1 MKTIILIL
9 LAFCINWCIAQE
21 AQFTF
26 VFLNTRTDKPELPKE
41 ELDQLMQGHLANIRR
56 LVKEGK
62 MIMAGP
68 FDGGGGIFIMN
79 SNSVDSVK
87 NWLKTDPGIQ
97 AERWR
102 LEYFP
107 YIPRVGSACTAKED
121 AEMVQYQ
128 FIRYTS
134 NITKFNV
141 QKAGETFKKHDDYLK
156 QIIKT
161 GNVVAEGIFPNRD
174 GGILV
179 MQGDVDRNLI
189 EADPSMA
196 DAVFTID
203 FKKLWVMKGSFCE
216 TQ

>member
-1 MKTIILIL
+1 MRTVITIL
-9 LAFCINWCIAQE
+9 LATCLNWCFAQE
-21 AQFTF
+21 SKFTF
-26 VFLNTRTDKPELPKE
+26 VFLNTRTDKPELQKE
-41 ELDQLMQGHLANIRR
+41 ELDELMKGHLANIRR

-87 NWLKTDPGIQ
+87 NWLKTDPGIK

-107 YIPRVGSACTAKED
+107 YIPRLGSACTAKED

-134 NITKFNV
+134 TITKFNV

-179 MQGDVDRNLI
+179 MRGDVDRNLI

-216 TQ
+216 

>member
-1 MKTIILIL
+1 MKTIISIL
-9 LAFCINWCIAQE
+9 LAFCISWCIAQE

-87 NWLKTDPGIQ
+87 NWLKTDPGIA
-97 AERWR
+97 AERWQ

-134 NITKFNV
+134 TINKFNV
-141 QKAGETFKKHDDYLK
+141 QKAGETFKRHDDYLK
-156 QIIKT
+156 QIVKT

-179 MQGDVDRNLI
+179 MRGDVDRNLI

-216 TQ
+216 

>member
-1 MKTIILIL
+1 MRTVITIL
-9 LAFCINWCIAQE
+9 LATCLNWCFAQE
-21 AQFTF
+21 SKFTF
-26 VFLNTRTDKPELPKE
+26 VFLNTRTDKPELQKE
-41 ELDQLMQGHLANIRR
+41 ELDELMKGHLANIRR
-56 LVKEGK
+56 LVEEGK

-87 NWLKTDPGIQ
+87 NWLKTDPGIK

-134 NITKFNV
+134 TITKFNV

-161 GNVVAEGIFPNRD
+161 GNVIAEGIFPNRD

-179 MQGDVDRNLI
+179 MRGDVDRNLI

-216 TQ
+216 

>member
-1 MKTIILIL
+1 MKTL
-9 LAFCINWCIAQE
+9 LTLLLCLSAAWSHAQE
-21 AQFTF
+21 AKFTF
-26 VFLNTRTDKPELPKE
+26 VFLNTRTDKAELPKE
-41 ELDQLMQGHLANIRR
+41 ELDQLMQGHLSNIRR
-56 LVKEGK
+56 LVTEGK
-62 MIMAGP
+62 MVMAGP

-87 NWLKTDPGIQ
+87 NWLKSDPGIQ

-107 YIPRVGSACTAKED
+107 YIPRVGSACVAGED

-134 NITKFNV
+134 TITKFNV

-156 QIIKT
+156 QIVKT
-161 GNVVAEGIFPNRD
+161 GNVVAEGIFPNWD

-179 MQGDVDRNLI
+179 MRGDVDRNLI
-189 EADPSMA
+189 EEDPSMA

-216 TQ
+216 

>member
-1 MKTIILIL
+1 MRTVITIL
-9 LAFCINWCIAQE
+9 LATCLNWCFAQE
-21 AQFTF
+21 SKFTF
-26 VFLNTRTDKPELPKE
+26 VFLNTRTDKPELQKE
-41 ELDQLMQGHLANIRR
+41 ELDELMKGHLANIRR

-87 NWLKTDPGIQ
+87 NWLMTDPGIK

-134 NITKFNV
+134 TITKFNV

-179 MQGDVDRNLI
+179 MRGDVDRNLI

-216 TQ
+216 

>member
-1 MKTIILIL
+1 MRTVITIL
-9 LAFCINWCIAQE
+9 LATCLNWCFAQE
-21 AQFTF
+21 SKFTF
-26 VFLNTRTDKPELPKE
+26 VFLNTRTDKPELQKE
-41 ELDQLMQGHLANIRR
+41 ELDELMKGHLANIRR

-87 NWLKTDPGIQ
+87 NWLKTDPGIK

-134 NITKFNV
+134 TITKFNV

-179 MQGDVDRNLI
+179 MRGDVDRNLI

-216 TQ
+216 